1 MLRTCVLVLAVFSLV
16 GCGGGTMP
24 LTPAHSGSS
33 GATSSSGSGS
43 GTGTGTSGTGTS
55 GTGSSGTG
63 SSSITGPSEFTFGG
77 YTWETDS
84 GSAPPV
90 GNANGNVGKFD
101 PMNVSVGSELVLSL
115 TQTPERQ
122 PDSVQRIAGHNQTEV
137 QLWHVRV
144 YFPGGQRSFWIR
156 YHGVPVRA
164 QLRDRN

>member
-33 GATSSSGSGS
+33 GATSSSGSGG
-43 GTGTGTSGTGTS
+43 GTGTGTSGTGT
-55 GTGSSGTG
+55 SGTG

-144 YFPGGQRSFWIR
+144 YFQGGQRSFWIR